1 MSDESKTAEGDYVHM
16 DGGKGHTPGGLK
28 SSLSLDDP
36 NLSQEDRDL
45 RLAIAMQQE
54 ENEAAIASARKK
66 SASIKASNDHRSA
79 RSGAHGKLAAIRGKD
94 MGMLSVPKEYT
105 TADAYTK
112 GEYAPPGSANMSS
125 ILPGERADFAL
136 ASELQK
142 VEDTASSAAIA
153 ARKLA
158 HLTVE
163 ERTAKGHRSGV
174 SSMRR

>member
-28 SSLSLDDP
+28 NSLSLDDP

-45 RLAIAMQQE
+45 RFAIALQQE
-54 ENEAAIASARKK
+54 ENEAAIAEAKRKT
-66 SASIKASNDHRSA
+66 ATIKQSNDHRSA
-79 RSGAHGKLAAIRGKD
+79 RSGAHSKLANIRAKD

-105 TADAYTK
+105 TENAYSK

-125 ILPGERADFAL
+125 VLPGERADFAL

-142 VEDTASSAAIA
+142 VEDTASSAAAA
-153 ARKLA
+153 ARKLTK
-158 HLTVE
+158 LTLDE
-163 ERTAKGHRSGV
+163 KNAKSHRSGI
-174 SSMRR
+174 SAMRR